1 MDGTGVGVIA
11 SNEANIGQVVLNGN
25 LLTSAII
32 NGVSIVDNSA
42 VGSIDSISLSQNS
55 IFNNTLEEIRVDLD
69 GGELS
74 AENNFF
80 GSAAGLLP
88 AEILLEDGSTI
99 DADPFLTSDPNL

>member
-1 MDGTGVGVIA
+1 MVDGAIAGDVLLSGNSINNNMFHGVEVRD
-11 SNEANIGQVVLNGN
+11 
-25 LLTSAII
+25 TSIT
-32 NGVSIVDNSA
+32 
-42 VGSIDSISLSQNS
+42 GSIGSVGLTENS
-55 IFNNTLEEIRVDLD
+55 IFNNTLAEIRVDLD

-88 AEILLEDGSTI
+88 AEVLLEEGSTI

>member
-1 MDGTGVGVIA
+1 MFHGVEVRD
-11 SNEANIGQVVLNGN
+11 
-25 LLTSAII
+25 TSIT
-32 NGVSIVDNSA
+32 
-42 VGSIDSISLSQNS
+42 GSIGSVGLTENS
-55 IFNNTLEEIRVDLD
+55 IFNNTLAEIRVDLD

-88 AEILLEDGSTI
+88 AEVLLEEGSTI